1 MEDFMR
7 GYPNRVNNND
17 FWSVV
22 RARFKLRG
30 FDLPEHVRFDPLFP
44 LLQASYS
51 AKLGRP
57 VGCEQRYLIE
67 LANTLFNSHKPAL
80 WVFTAMM
87 GFYDRG
93 ALLTVGLYHHVD
105 FGLDARE
112 LSTFGEATDYASLLI
127 VAGPVADVTVTTPHT
142 EALRLIGHNRRDEIT
157 PEMDVDVV
165 IAEFCANPPTKD
177 PSEDGKLRAA
187 EGETSTLE
195 WETLNRDNWL
205 AANAAPPSH

>member
-1 MEDFMR
+1 MTAGRRVMPIGRDFALVSR
-7 GYPNRVNNND
+7 GSRPFAWAYQSR
-17 FWSVV
+17 FEATISV
-22 RARFKLRG
+22 KLMLH
-30 FDLPEHVRFDPLFP
+30 D
-44 LLQASYS
+44 
-51 AKLGRP
+51 
-57 VGCEQRYLIE
+57 I
-67 LANTLFNSHKPAL
+67 
-80 WVFTAMM
+80 
-87 GFYDRG
+87 
-93 ALLTVGLYHHVD
+93 TVGLYHHVD

>member
-1 MEDFMR
+1 MTPKFC
-7 GYPNRVNNND
+7 P
-17 FWSVV
+17 
-22 RARFKLRG
+22 
-30 FDLPEHVRFDPLFP
+30 LP
-44 LLQASYS
+44 Q
-51 AKLGRP
+51 
-57 VGCEQRYLIE
+57 
-67 LANTLFNSHKPAL
+67 TPAG
-80 WVFTAMM
+80 AQP
-87 GFYDRG
+87 DRG
-93 ALLTVGLYHHVD
+93 VAYQSRSEATISVQLMWHDITAGLYHHLD
-105 FGLDARE
+105 FDLDARE

-142 EALRLIGHNRRDEIT
+142 EALRLIGHNPRDEIT

-165 IAEFCANPPTKD
+165 IAEFCANPPTKG